1 MKKWNMIVDVARCHN
16 CYNCFVATKDEY
28 VDNEFPGYTAPQ
40 PLHGHA
46 WVDMESRECGQWPM
60 VEMSFRPVMCNH
72 CDDAPCMKAATNGA
86 IRKREDGIVIIDPE
100 KAKGQE
106 QIVSACPYGAI
117 YWNEER
123 QIPQA
128 WPFDAHLLDAGWEK
142 TKLEAVCPTNVFRS
156 LKVTDEEMAQIAKA
170 EQLTTLEPKSG
181 ARPRVYYKNNHLFST
196 VFIGGTVVTRKGGEE
211 ECVERASITIWKGD
225 ELVGSASSDE
235 FGEFKISRLEP
246 VDAELMLKVE
256 IEGKIAKTVAVELRE
271 SVYVGCLEV

>member
-1 MKKWNMIVDVARCHN
+1 MKKWSMIVDVARCHN

-86 IRKREDGIVIIDPE
+86 IRKRDDGIVIIDPE

-142 TKLEAVCPTNVFRS
+142 TKLEAVCPTNAFQS
-156 LKVTDEEMAQIAKA
+156 LKVTDKEMAQIAKA

-181 ARPRVYYKNNHLFST
+181 ARPRVYYKNNHMFST
-196 VFIGGTVVTRKGGEE
+196 VFVGGTVVTGKGGDE
-211 ECVERASITIWKGD
+211 ECVEGASITIWKGD
-225 ELVGSASSDE
+225 ELVGRASSDE
-235 FGEFKISRLEP
+235 FGEFKISRIEP
-246 VDAELMLKVE
+246 VDTEMTLKVE
-256 IEGKIAKTVAVELRE
+256 IEGKIAKTIAVELRE

>member
-28 VDNEFPGYTAPQ
+28 VGNEFPGYTAPQ

-72 CDDAPCMKAATNGA
+72 CDDAPCMEAATNGA
-86 IRKREDGIVIIDPE
+86 IRKRDDGIVIIDPE
-100 KAKGQE
+100 KAKGQQ

-142 TKLEAVCPTNVFRS
+142 TKLEAVCPTNAFRS
-156 LKVTDEEMAQIAKA
+156 VKVSDKKMAQIVKA
-170 EQLTTLEPKSG
+170 EQLTTLEPKAG
-181 ARPRVYYKNNHLFST
+181 ARPRVYYKNNHLFTT
-196 VFIGGTVVTRKGGEE
+196 VFVGGTIVTRNNGEE
-211 ECVERASITIWKGD
+211 ECVECASITIWKGD
-225 ELVGSASSDE
+225 ELVGRASSDE
-235 FGEFKISRLEP
+235 FGEFKISRIEP
-246 VDAELMLKVE
+246 VDTEMVLKVE
-256 IEGKIAKTVAVELRE
+256 IEGKLAKTIAVELRE
-271 SVYVGCLEV
+271 SAYVGCLEV